1 MGTVN
6 VDLKASE
13 RRLEAKYPLDTEAG
27 VMKLLTNYHKVH
39 EARYFTGDFGACDM
53 LLDLE
58 VSLSKLH
65 LDKIQRQIVDLHFFQ
80 DLTQSEV
87 ASRVGN
93 TQQGVSY
100 IVQTVVKQLAK
111 YMQEGN
117 EAI

>member
-13 RRLEAKYPLDTEAG
+13 RRLDAKYPLDTEAG
-27 VMKLLTNYHKVH
+27 VMKLLGNIHKVY

-53 LLDLE
+53 ILDLD
-58 VSLSKLH
+58 VSLAKLE
-65 LDKIQRQIVDLHFFQ
+65 LDDMQKRVIWLHFFE
-80 DLTQSEV
+80 DLTQAEV
-87 ASRVGN
+87 ALRVGN

-117 EAI
+117 EAA

>member
-39 EARYFTGDFGACDM
+39 EARYYTGDFGACDM

-58 VSLSKLH
+58 VSMSKLE
-65 LDKIQRQIVDLHFFQ
+65 LDELQKQVIALHFYK
-80 DLTQSEV
+80 DLTQAEV
-87 ASRVGN
+87 ANRIGN

-100 IVQTVVKQLAK
+100 VVQTVVKQLAK

-117 EAI
+117 EAA